1 MMRARPTV
9 LATLTA
15 LVVGTVTLAVVAWA
29 AEGGG
34 APALAATTDE
44 SALCQNPQQVLTVG
58 PRDGDITTVF
68 TTTGDAFRVRYDV
81 DFSDDTPLT
90 AAVEIDIVDRFGQL
104 VQSVHLSQDANKSF
118 IVTAGAGTYDLVVSI
133 NPPIAATY
141 TVTVDDCGET
151 TAAPTTKEDC
161 KNGGYAKFGFKN
173 QGQCI
178 KAVNHA
184 S

>member
-9 LATLTA
+9 LATLAA
-15 LVVGTVTLAVVAWA
+15 LVVGTVTLTVVAWA
-29 AEGGG
+29 AEGG

-68 TTTGDAFRVRYDV
+68 TTTGDAFSVRYDV

-118 IVTAGAGTYDLVVSI
+118 IVTAGA
-133 NPPIAATY
+133 
-141 TVTVDDCGET
+141 
-151 TAAPTTKEDC
+151 
-161 KNGGYAKFGFKN
+161 
-173 QGQCI
+173 
-178 KAVNHA
+178 
-184 S
+184 